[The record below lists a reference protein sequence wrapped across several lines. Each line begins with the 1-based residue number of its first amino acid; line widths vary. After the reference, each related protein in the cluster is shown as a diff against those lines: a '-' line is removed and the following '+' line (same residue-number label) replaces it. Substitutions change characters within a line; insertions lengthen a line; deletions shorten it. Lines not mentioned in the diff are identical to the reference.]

1 MADYAIV
8 HTGGKQY
15 RVSTGDTIRVESIPG
30 DIGDTVELTDVRM
43 VSRDGQVALG
53 APSVDG
59 VRVVTEISDSG
70 KGKKIVV
77 FKYKSKVRYR
87 RKKGHRQHF
96 TDLTVTDI
104 LYGDE
109 PEPEVLEVADAPAV
123 EEAAEAPAAED
134 AAEAPEAVE
143 VAEAPAAEDAA
154 VETEPNDDSPSEDDA
169 QRES

>member
-43 VSRDGQVALG
+43 LSQDGQVTLG
-53 APSVDG
+53 APTVGG

-87 RKKGHRQHF
+87 RKKGHRQLY

-104 LYGDE
+104 LLDGDE
-109 PEPEVLEVADAPAV
+109 EAEVVEEPEQDSST
-123 EEAAEAPAAED
+123 EE
-134 AAEAPEAVE
+134 
-143 VAEAPAAEDAA
+143 
-154 VETEPNDDSPSEDDA
+154 
-169 QRES
+169 

>member
-43 VSRDGQVALG
+43 VSNEGQVTLG
-53 APSVDG
+53 TPTVDG
-59 VRVVTEISDSG
+59 ARVVTEISDSG

-77 FKYKSKVRYR
+77 FKYKAKVRYR
-87 RKKGHRQHF
+87 RKKGHRQLY

-104 LYGDE
+104 LTDE
-109 PEPEVLEVADAPAV
+109 D
-123 EEAAEAPAAED
+123 AEAEED
-134 AAEAPEAVE
+134 S
-143 VAEAPAAEDAA
+143 DQ
-154 VETEPNDDSPSEDDA
+154 DS
-169 QRES
+169 

>member
-43 VSRDGQVALG
+43 LSNEGHVTLG
-53 APSVDG
+53 TPTVDG
-59 VRVVTEISDSG
+59 ARVVTEIADSG

-87 RKKGHRQHF
+87 RKKGHRQLY

-104 LYGDE
+104 LTDE
-109 PEPEVLEVADAPAV
+109 DAETEV
-123 EEAAEAPAAED
+123 EEDPGED
-134 AAEAPEAVE
+134 
-143 VAEAPAAEDAA
+143 
-154 VETEPNDDSPSEDDA
+154 S
-169 QRES
+169 